1 MPKKLIKNPTPDDKY
16 IYRLIKER
24 NHSRDSGDALAKE
37 IINYLESDSD
47 SPKKLMKALEKYS
60 KSEGWNPGLI
70 WVEKN
75 S

>member
-1 MPKKLIKNPTPDDKY
+1 MTSKIKNNPTLDDKY

-37 IINYLESDSD
+37 IINYLESDSE
-47 SPKKLMKALEKYS
+47 SPKKLIKALEKYS

-70 WVEKN
+70 WIEKN
-75 S
+75 A